1 VSRVAVACYDEPMQ
15 FESDAIPAESIRP
28 LLRVEYEQ
36 LGALGFFDEERVELL
51 RGRMVRMS
59 NRGPDHDGALERL
72 NEILVIA
79 LVGRARVRIQ
89 SALAALEDS
98 MPQPDVAVVDP
109 GDHDDAHPTSA
120 ALVIEVS
127 KTSLSLDRKVKT
139 SIYAECGVSEYWIV
153 NLVDGV
159 IEVARNP
166 ENGVY
171 REAFSVSRDDTLTL
185 VRFPD
190 VAIPV
195 SRILR

>member
-1 VSRVAVACYDEPMQ
+1 MQ
-15 FESDAIPAESIRP
+15 READAIPLDSIRP
-28 LLRVEYEQ
+28 LRRVEYEQ
-36 LGALGFFDEERVELL
+36 LGALGFLDDQEVELL
-51 RGRMVRMS
+51 RGRMVVVS

-72 NEILVIA
+72 TEILVIA

-89 SALAALEDS
+89 CALAALEDS

-109 GDHDDAHPTSA
+109 GEHDDAHPTSA
-120 ALVIEVS
+120 ALVIEVG

-166 ENGVY
+166 TDGVY
-171 REAFSVSRDDTLTL
+171 QDSFSVGRDDTLTL

-190 VAIPV
+190 VAIQV